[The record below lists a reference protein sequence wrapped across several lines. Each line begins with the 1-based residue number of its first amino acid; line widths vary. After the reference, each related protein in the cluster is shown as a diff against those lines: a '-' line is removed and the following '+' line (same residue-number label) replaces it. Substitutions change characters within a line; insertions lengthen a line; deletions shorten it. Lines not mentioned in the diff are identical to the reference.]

1 VNHLI
6 SNEEFAEQLDALLK
20 ASTESHDR
28 LQDALVDCLLILQDS
43 KRRGVDAA
51 LTHLLGVIQ
60 QQARPDNAVPREDLD
75 RVFQEIRAHAAGGLN
90 GAHH

>member
-60 QQARPDNAVPREDLD
+60 QQARPENAGATRRSRPGIPGDPRA
-75 RVFQEIRAHAAGGLN
+75 RSRP
-90 GAHH
+90 